1 MNIGLIYGNRTRRV
15 YSSTVIEGRELFEE
29 QQLLF
34 FLPSDTE
41 DIGDKD
47 SDIDEIPDDPEEEY
61 EPAGE
66 LEFEEELESDFFE
79 EVPPRKKTL
88 KFGSTSLV
96 EKNC

>member
-1 MNIGLIYGNRTRRV
+1 MNLGLIYGNRTRRV

-47 SDIDEIPDDPEEEY
+47 SDIDEIPDD
-61 EPAGE
+61 GLRKNMNQ
-66 LEFEEELESDFFE
+66 LEFEEELESNFSIS
-79 EVPPRKKTL
+79 
-88 KFGSTSLV
+88 STS
-96 EKNC
+96 KKQHIN